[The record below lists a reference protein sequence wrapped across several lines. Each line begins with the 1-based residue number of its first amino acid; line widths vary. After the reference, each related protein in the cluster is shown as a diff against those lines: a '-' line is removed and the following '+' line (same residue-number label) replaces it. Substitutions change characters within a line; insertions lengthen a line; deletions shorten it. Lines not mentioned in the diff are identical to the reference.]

1 MTFFFYFSL
10 VIFLIV
16 CFLLCCV
23 VLMQESKSSGLGSSF
38 GGDAGE
44 SIFGTAT
51 ADILKK
57 FTGWLAIAFM
67 AGCVILSLWT
77 SALGYVGPT
86 EVPVT
91 IEQEG

>member
-1 MTFFFYFSL
+1 MTVLFYFSL
-10 VIFLIV
+10 CIFLLV
-16 CFLLCCV
+16 SFLLCAV

-38 GGDAGE
+38 GGDAGD
-44 SIFGTAT
+44 SLFGTAT

-77 SALGYVGPT
+77 SALGYTGPA